1 MIDGMRISILGL
13 VLIIGLLGCEKESD
27 KVVYFLDDLVI
38 NTYYNSEIF
47 NDSYIDFYDKWTL
60 FGVSGGLHGG
70 GHDLTFDFLEIK
82 RYGIYGFIRNDSI
95 LEFGRIKIDEQTS
108 ETLLITF
115 EPDDNSETFMYDS
128 EKYVN
133 FYGNDTLSL
142 DSPCCDR
149 YNYHF
154 AREK

>member
-1 MIDGMRISILGL
+1 M
-13 VLIIGLLGCEKESD
+13 
-27 KVVYFLDDLVI
+27 
-38 NTYYNSEIF
+38 
-47 NDSYIDFYDKWTL
+47 
-60 FGVSGGLHGG
+60 HGG
-70 GHDLTFDFLEIK
+70 GHELTFDFLEIK

-95 LEFGRIKIDEQTS
+95 IEFGKIKIDAQTT

-115 EPDDNSETFMYDS
+115 EYDENSETFMYDS

-133 FYGNDTLSL
+133 FYGKDTLSL

-154 AREK
+154 IRD

>member
-1 MIDGMRISILGL
+1 MIDVMRISILGL
-13 VLIIGLLGCEKESD
+13 VFFMGLLGCEKQTD
-27 KVVYFLDDLVI
+27 KVDNFLDGLKE
-38 NTYYNSEIF
+38 NKYYDSEIF
-47 NDSYIDFYDKWTL
+47 NEPYLDIYGKWKL
-60 FGVSGGLHGG
+60 YGVSGGLHGG
-70 GHDLTFDFLEIK
+70 GHELTFDFLEIK

-95 LEFGRIKIDEQTS
+95 IEFGKIKIDEQTT

-115 EPDDNSETFMYDS
+115 EYDENSETFMYDS

-133 FYGNDTLSL
+133 FYGKDTLSL

-154 AREK
+154 IRD